1 MGWLK
6 TVIHV
11 HTHYSPD
18 SNLSPGELLAA
29 AAREGID
36 CLAITDHDEIRGALE
51 VRRAGGVRVIVGQEI
66 STRDGHLIGL
76 FLRERIPPGLSA
88 ERTCERIRAQGGLVL
103 APHPF
108 ARLCSHSLRGAA
120 RRLVGWLDA
129 VEVLNAQNPL
139 VWEDARAAR
148 FARRHGLAVYVGAD
162 AHLRGRIGPAYQMMP
177 PFEGPDEFLAALRG
191 ARLCRGRYG
200 PRYWLG
206 MTYQHLWGKVFGAPP
221 RGFGERAAPRQT
233 AAPRADEGAIVGRAE
248 RR

>member
-18 SNLSPGELLAA
+18 SNLSPAELIAA
-29 AAREGID
+29 AGREGID
-36 CLAITDHDEIRGALE
+36 CVAITDHDEIRGALE
-51 VRRAGGVRVIVGQEI
+51 VQRAGRVRVIVGQEV

-76 FLRERIPPGLSA
+76 FLHERIPPGLSA
-88 ERTCERIRAQGGLVL
+88 EQTSERIRAQGGLVL

-108 ARLCSHSLRGAA
+108 ARLCSHSLKRAA
-120 RRLVGWLDA
+120 HRLVGRLDA

-139 VWEDARAAR
+139 AWEDARAAR
-148 FARRHGLAVYVGAD
+148 FARRHGLAAYVGAD

-177 PFEGPDEFLAALRG
+177 HFEGPGGFLAALRS

-200 PRYWLG
+200 PGCWLG
-206 MTYQHLWGKVFGAPP
+206 MTYQHVWRKVVGAPP
-221 RGFGERAAPRQT
+221 RGFGVRAARLGSGAT
-233 AAPRADEGAIVGRAE
+233 AACESAVV
-248 RR
+248 

>member
-18 SNLSPGELLAA
+18 SNLSPAELVAA

-36 CLAITDHDEIRGALE
+36 CLAVTDHDEIRGAFE
-51 VRRAGGVRVIVGQEI
+51 VQQVGGVRVIVGQEI

-88 ERTCERIRAQGGLVL
+88 ERTCERIHAQGGLVL

-108 ARLCSHSLRGAA
+108 SRLCSHSLQGAA
-120 RRLVGWLDA
+120 YRLAGWLDA
-129 VEVLNAQNPL
+129 VEVLNAQHPL
-139 VWEDARAAR
+139 VWDDAYAAR

-162 AHLRGRIGPAYQMMP
+162 AHLRGRIGPAYQVMP
-177 PFEGPDEFLAALRG
+177 PFEGPGGFLAALRG

-206 MTYQHLWGKVFGAPP
+206 MTYQHLWRKVVGVPP
-221 RGFGERAAPRQT
+221 RGFGVQAAHPRT
-233 AAPRADEGAIVGRAE
+233 AAPRAD
-248 RR
+248 